1 MKYGHRLKAAREYA
15 GLTQSGL
22 AERANV
28 GTQES
33 ISKLERTDAKGSE
46 FTVQY
51 AMACGVNPV
60 WLATGEGEMAP
71 TLYYTSDPKI
81 IAAAKVMEAMPEY
94 GKDAAVKEVASTAQ
108 LIDAARHQTN
118 GTDG

>member
-1 MKYGHRLKAAREYA
+1 MKYGLRLKAAREFA
-15 GLTQSGL
+15 GLTQKGL

-51 AMACGVNPV
+51 AIACGVNPV

-71 TLYYTSDPKI
+71 ALYYTTDPKI
-81 IAAAKVMEAMPEY
+81 IAAARVMEAMPEY
-94 GKDAAVKEVASTAQ
+94 ALDEAIKSVATIEK
-108 LIDAARHQTN
+108 LVHRKN
-118 GTDG
+118 GTTED